1 MGILSNSVSI
11 CQFQVAGD
19 LPEGNIF
26 EWIGECLDKHAFTNI
41 ENCADELSI
50 GWVRTDDYQSSD
62 FSVSQP
68 FRRDHYVSFT
78 LRRDQRRIPTPLLK
92 AYQLIAEQEFL
103 DANPGFF
110 RVPKQKREDIRDAV
124 RLSLLAR
131 TLPSPAMY
139 DAVWDTRNGLVTLA
153 SLSSKI
159 IDIFETEFKKSF
171 PGLRLLMIHP
181 FARALRITPE
191 ELRENLE
198 KSNLASTESV
208 IDLIRAN
215 SWIGQ
220 DFLLWLL
227 HQTMTGSGEHSVS
240 VNGIFSKGEPFVS
253 FMNDR
258 LLLQACGETGIQ
270 KVTVAGAQDDFR
282 EVLAALR
289 MGKGITEAT
298 IHFEKDENA
307 WKLTLKGELFH
318 FGSFKCPPVQI
329 EKDSTVDRAAEE
341 EAVFF
346 ERMHLLESGM
356 QLFDSLFASFLAE
369 RLSDRWSAITGT
381 IKEWI
386 DGDNRDA

>member
-1 MGILSNSVSI
+1 MGIMSNSVSI

-26 EWIGECLDKHAFTNI
+26 EWIGECLDKYAFTSI
-41 ENCADELSI
+41 ENSAEELSI
-50 GWVRTDDYQSSD
+50 GWVRTDDYQSTD
-62 FSVSQP
+62 FLAVQP
-68 FRRDHYVSFT
+68 FRRDHYASFT
-78 LRRDQRRIPTPLLK
+78 LRRDQRRLPAPLLK
-92 AYQLIAEQEFL
+92 AYQQIAEHDFL
-103 DANPGFF
+103 NANPGFF
-110 RVPKQKREDIRDAV
+110 RVPKQKREDLRDAV

-131 TLPSPAMY
+131 ALPSPAMY
-139 DAVWDTRNGLVTLA
+139 DVVWDTRNGLVTLA
-153 SLSSKI
+153 SVSSKI

-181 FARALRITPE
+181 FARALRVIPE
-191 ELRENLE
+191 EFREELE
-198 KSNLASTESV
+198 RSNLASTESV

-240 VNGIFSKGEPFVS
+240 VPGIFAKGEPFTS

-258 LLLQACGETGIQ
+258 LLLQANGETGLQ
-270 KVTVAGAQDDFR
+270 KITVAGAQDDFL

-307 WKLTLKGELFH
+307 WKLTLKGELFL

-329 EKDSTVDRAAEE
+329 EKDNTVDRDAEG

-346 ERMHLLESGM
+346 ERMHLVESGT
-356 QLFDSLFASFLAE
+356 QLFDSLFASFLSE
-369 RLSDRWSAITGT
+369 RLSDRWPTKVASIN
-381 IKEWI
+381 EWI
-386 DGDNRDA
+386 NGDN